1 MSPTQINHVA
11 IVVEDL
17 PTALHFWQDALGL
30 SLQRTEDNPGE
41 AVRIAFL
48 PLGESEIELLEPT
61 TPESGIA
68 KYLAKRGPGMHHVCL
83 QVDDIEA
90 AMQRLRDHQIELI
103 NESPRIR
110 EDGTRYAFVH
120 PRSAGGVMVEL
131 YELPAKA

>member
-1 MSPTQINHVA
+1 MPTRINHVA

-17 PTALHFWQDALGL
+17 PTALHFWQEALGL
-30 SLQRTEDNPGE
+30 DLQRTEDNATE

-103 NESPRIR
+103 NETPRTR

-131 YELPAKA
+131 YELPA